1 MDFAEGFVM
10 NAING
15 ILLCSLAEVS
25 LRSFEIIFCLTTF
38 FLIINYNMFMGE
50 KQENI
55 EKI

>member
-15 ILLCSLAEVS
+15 ILFCSLAEVS
-25 LRSFEIIFCLTTF
+25 LRSFEIIFCLTIF